1 MEYFNKALTIQE
13 KKLSKNH
20 PEIALL
26 YNNISATYMCLRN
39 YDKALPY
46 MLKAASIFE
55 QTVPK
60 NNAQLAK
67 IYSRISKAYANLGDE
82 KNSEKYLK
90 LYQQYNNQ

>member
-1 MEYFNKALTIQE
+1 
-13 KKLSKNH
+13 
-20 PEIALL
+20 
-26 YNNISATYMCLRN
+26 MCLRN

-60 NNAQLAK
+60 NNAQLARL
-67 IYSRISKAYANLGDE
+67 YSRISKAYANLGDE
-82 KNSEKYLK
+82 ENSEKYLK

>member
-1 MEYFNKALTIQE
+1 
-13 KKLSKNH
+13 
-20 PEIALL
+20 
-26 YNNISATYMCLRN
+26 
-39 YDKALPY
+39 